1 MKSEIDITAKTKSVI
16 SNALNQDEVNIG
28 SDAAMG
34 ITDKWDSFG
43 QLNLVLLLESEFD
56 LVIPD
61 DLVASL
67 TSLKAIVSWLMLQQ

>member
-1 MKSEIDITAKTKSVI
+1 MKSEIDVTAKTKSVI
-16 SNALNQDEVNIG
+16 SNALNQDEVNIDP
-28 SDAAMG
+28 DAAMG

-67 TSLKAIVSWLMLQQ
+67 TSLKAIVSWLMLHP

>member
-61 DLVASL
+61 DLVGSL
-67 TSLKAIVSWLMLQQ
+67 TSVKAIVSWLMLQS

>member
-1 MKSEIDITAKTKSVI
+1 MKSETDITTKTITVI
-16 SNALNQDEVNIG
+16 STALDQDEVNIG
-28 SDAAMG
+28 LDAAMG

-43 QLNLVLLLESEFD
+43 QLNLVLLLESEFE

-67 TSLKAIVSWLMLQQ
+67 TSLKAIVSWLMLQP

>member
-1 MKSEIDITAKTKSVI
+1 MKSEIVITVKTKTVI
-16 SNALNQDEVNIG
+16 SNALNLSEDNVG

-34 ITDKWDSFG
+34 ITVKWDSFG

-67 TSLKAIVSWLMLQQ
+67 TSLKAIVSWLMLQ

>member
-1 MKSEIDITAKTKSVI
+1 MKSEIDVTAKTKSVI
-16 SNALNQDEVNIG
+16 SNALNQDEFNIG
-28 SDAAMG
+28 PDAAMG

-67 TSLKAIVSWLMLQQ
+67 TSLKAIVSWLMLQS

>member
-1 MKSEIDITAKTKSVI
+1 MKSETDVTAKTRSVI

-28 SDAAMG
+28 PDAAMG

-43 QLNLVLLLESEFD
+43 QLNLVLLLESQFD

-67 TSLKAIVSWLMLQQ
+67 TSLKAIVSWLMLQP

>member
-1 MKSEIDITAKTKSVI
+1 MKSEIDVTTKTKRVI
-16 SNALNQDEVNIG
+16 SNALNQDEGNIG
-28 SDAAMG
+28 PDAAMG

-67 TSLKAIVSWLMLQQ
+67 TSLKAIVSWLMLQP

>member
-1 MKSEIDITAKTKSVI
+1 MKSETDVTAKTRSVI
-16 SNALNQDEVNIG
+16 SNALNQDEVNIDP
-28 SDAAMG
+28 DAAMG

-67 TSLKAIVSWLMLQQ
+67 TSLKAIVSWLMLQP

>member
-1 MKSEIDITAKTKSVI
+1 MKSETDVTAKTRSVI
-16 SNALNQDEVNIG
+16 SIALNQDEVNIG

-67 TSLKAIVSWLMLQQ
+67 TSLKAIVSWLMLQS

>member
-16 SNALNQDEVNIG
+16 SNALNQDEVNIDP
-28 SDAAMG
+28 DAAMG

-67 TSLKAIVSWLMLQQ
+67 TSLKAIVSWLMLQS

>member
-1 MKSEIDITAKTKSVI
+1 MKSKINVTAKTKSVI
-16 SNALNQDEVNIG
+16 SNALNQDEVNIDP
-28 SDAAMG
+28 DAAMG

-67 TSLKAIVSWLMLQQ
+67 TSLKAIVSWLMLQP

>member
-1 MKSEIDITAKTKSVI
+1 MKSEIDVTAKTKRVI

-61 DLVASL
+61 DLVVSL
-67 TSLKAIVSWLMLQQ
+67 TSLKAIVSWLMLQP

>member
-1 MKSEIDITAKTKSVI
+1 MKSEIDVTAKTKSVI
-16 SNALNQDEVNIG
+16 SNALNQDEVNI
-28 SDAAMG
+28 SPDAAMG

-67 TSLKAIVSWLMLQQ
+67 TSLKAIVSWLMLQS

>member
-1 MKSEIDITAKTKSVI
+1 MKSEADVAAKTKSVI
-16 SNALNQDEVNIG
+16 SNALNLDEIKIG
-28 SDAAMG
+28 LDAAMG

-67 TSLKAIVSWLMLQQ
+67 TSLKAIVSWLMLQP

>member
-1 MKSEIDITAKTKSVI
+1 MKSETDVTAKTRSVI

-67 TSLKAIVSWLMLQQ
+67 TSLKAIVSWLMLQS

>member
-1 MKSEIDITAKTKSVI
+1 MKSEIDVTAKTKSVI

-34 ITDKWDSFG
+34 IIDKWDSFG

-67 TSLKAIVSWLMLQQ
+67 TSLKAIVSWLMLQS

>member
-67 TSLKAIVSWLMLQQ
+67 TSVKAIVSWLMLQS

>member
-1 MKSEIDITAKTKSVI
+1 MKSEIDVTAKTKSVI
-16 SNALNQDEVNIG
+16 SNALNQDEVNIDP
-28 SDAAMG
+28 DAAMG

-67 TSLKAIVSWLMLQQ
+67 TSLKAIVSWLMLQ

>member
-1 MKSEIDITAKTKSVI
+1 MKSEIDVIAKTKSVI
-16 SNALNQDEVNIG
+16 SNALNQDEVNIDP
-28 SDAAMG
+28 DAAMG

-67 TSLKAIVSWLMLQQ
+67 TSLKAIVSWLMLQS

>member
-1 MKSEIDITAKTKSVI
+1 
-16 SNALNQDEVNIG
+16 
-28 SDAAMG
+28 MG

-67 TSLKAIVSWLMLQQ
+67 TSLKAIV

>member
-1 MKSEIDITAKTKSVI
+1 MKSETDVTAKTRSVI

-43 QLNLVLLLESEFD
+43 QLNLVPLLESEFD

-67 TSLKAIVSWLMLQQ
+67 TSLKAIVSWLMLQS

>member
-1 MKSEIDITAKTKSVI
+1 MKSETDITAKTKSVI
-16 SNALNQDEVNIG
+16 SNALNQDEVNIDP
-28 SDAAMG
+28 DAAMG

-67 TSLKAIVSWLMLQQ
+67 TSLKAIVSWLMLQP

>member
-1 MKSEIDITAKTKSVI
+1 MKSETDITAKTKSVI
-16 SNALNQDEVNIG
+16 SNALNQDEVNIDP
-28 SDAAMG
+28 DAAMG

-61 DLVASL
+61 DLVVSL
-67 TSLKAIVSWLMLQQ
+67 TSVKAIVSWLMLQS

>member
-1 MKSEIDITAKTKSVI
+1 MKSEIDLTAKTKSVI
-16 SNALNQDEVNIG
+16 SNALNQDEVNIDP
-28 SDAAMG
+28 DAAMG

-67 TSLKAIVSWLMLQQ
+67 TSLKAIVSWLMLQP

>member
-1 MKSEIDITAKTKSVI
+1 MKSEIDVTAKTKSVI
-16 SNALNQDEVNIG
+16 SNALNQDEVNIDP
-28 SDAAMG
+28 DAAMG

-67 TSLKAIVSWLMLQQ
+67 TSLKAIVSWLMLQP

>member
-16 SNALNQDEVNIG
+16 SNALNQDEVNIDP
-28 SDAAMG
+28 DAAMG

-67 TSLKAIVSWLMLQQ
+67 TSLKAIVSWLMLQP

>member
-1 MKSEIDITAKTKSVI
+1 MKSEIDVTVKTKTVI
-16 SNALNQDEVNIG
+16 SNALNLSEDNVG

-67 TSLKAIVSWLMLQQ
+67 TSLKAIVSWLMLQP

>member
-1 MKSEIDITAKTKSVI
+1 MKSEIDVTAKTKSVI

-67 TSLKAIVSWLMLQQ
+67 TSLKAIVSWLMLQP

>member
-1 MKSEIDITAKTKSVI
+1 MKSEIDVTAKTKSII
-16 SNALNQDEVNIG
+16 SNALNQNEVNIG
-28 SDAAMG
+28 ADAAMG

-61 DLVASL
+61 DLVVSL
-67 TSLKAIVSWLMLQQ
+67 TSLKAIVSWLMLQP

>member
-1 MKSEIDITAKTKSVI
+1 MKSEIDVTAKTKSVI
-16 SNALNQDEVNIG
+16 SNALNQDEVKIG
-28 SDAAMG
+28 PDAALG
-34 ITDKWDSFG
+34 ITDEWDSFG

-67 TSLKAIVSWLMLQQ
+67 TSLKAIVSWLMLQP

>member
-1 MKSEIDITAKTKSVI
+1 MKSETDITAKTKSVI

-28 SDAAMG
+28 HDAAMG

-67 TSLKAIVSWLMLQQ
+67 TSLKAIVSWLMLQP

>member
-1 MKSEIDITAKTKSVI
+1 MKSEIDVTVKTKTVI
-16 SNALNQDEVNIG
+16 SNALNLSEDNVG

-67 TSLKAIVSWLMLQQ
+67 TSLKAIVSWLMLQS

>member
-1 MKSEIDITAKTKSVI
+1 MKSETDVTAKTRSVI

-67 TSLKAIVSWLMLQQ
+67 TSVKAIVSWLMLQS

>member
-1 MKSEIDITAKTKSVI
+1 MKSEIVITVKTKTVI
-16 SNALNQDEVNIG
+16 SNALNLSEDNVG

-67 TSLKAIVSWLMLQQ
+67 TSLKAIVSWLMLQP